1 MPSVLKSTPEDFLL
15 RATGVKKSF
24 AGVPALREGQIALRP
39 GSIHALCGGNG
50 AGKSTFLNILMGILP
65 RDEGQIWIEGR
76 EVNFQSPKQALQA
89 GIAIITQELSPILD
103 MTVAENLYMGRFP
116 RKNGFVDFP
125 QLYRQA
131 SELFEQLKFQIDPRT
146 TMRELSLA
154 KIQLVEIAKALSK
167 NAKVIIMDE
176 PTSALGEQET
186 LILFDAIRHLTSLGH
201 GIIYVSHRLAE
212 IFLIADEYTI
222 FRDGRHVDS
231 GAIADID
238 RTYLVN
244 QIIGRELSEQYPNL
258 DSEFGEPLLK
268 VSEYSRPGKFESINL
283 ELRRGEILGLYGLMG
298 AGRSEF
304 LTALFGLDRLA
315 TGEVMIDGNLQFV
328 RSPRDAMKHRIG
340 FVTEDRKETGLVL
353 TSSIRDNISLPS
365 LGRRL
370 SSSGFLKTREERRLA
385 NEMGTMLRL
394 KAASYDMPVRELSGG
409 NQQKVVLARWLETQ
423 PELLLLDEPTRGVD
437 AGAKKEIYDFMIS
450 FVRRG
455 GGIIFV
461 SSEVE
466 EVLGMSHR
474 IIVFRKGRIAA
485 ELDNDGIGQAE
496 LLHLASG

>member
-131 SELFEQLKFQIDPRT
+131 SQLFEQLKFQIDPRT

-154 KIQLVEIAKALSK
+154 KIQLIEIAKALSK

-283 ELRRGEILGLYGLMG
+283 E
-298 AGRSEF
+298 
-304 LTALFGLDRLA
+304 
-315 TGEVMIDGNLQFV
+315 
-328 RSPRDAMKHRIG
+328 
-340 FVTEDRKETGLVL
+340 
-353 TSSIRDNISLPS
+353 
-365 LGRRL
+365 
-370 SSSGFLKTREERRLA
+370 
-385 NEMGTMLRL
+385 
-394 KAASYDMPVRELSGG
+394 
-409 NQQKVVLARWLETQ
+409 W
-423 PELLLLDEPTRGVD
+423 D
-437 AGAKKEIYDFMIS
+437 AGDEAEDSGVCDDAWHVECRTGSGADFGEWLPDS
-450 FVRRG
+450 
-455 GGIIFV
+455 
-461 SSEVE
+461 
-466 EVLGMSHR
+466 
-474 IIVFRKGRIAA
+474 
-485 ELDNDGIGQAE
+485 
-496 LLHLASG
+496 

>member
-1 MPSVLKSTPEDFLL
+1 MSSHTKSSDLLL
-15 RATGVKKSF
+15 RATRVKKSF
-24 AGVPALREGQIALRP
+24 AGVPALRDGQIALRH

-65 RDEGQIWIEGR
+65 RDEGQIWVDGK
-76 EVNFQSPKQALQA
+76 EVHFQSPKQALQA

-103 MTVAENLYMGRFP
+103 MTVAENLYLGRFP
-116 RKNGFVDFP
+116 RKNGLIDYS
-125 QLYRQA
+125 QLYRHA
-131 SELFEQLKFQIDPRT
+131 SDLFAQLRFQINPRA

-154 KIQLVEIAKALSK
+154 KVQLVEIAKALSQ
-167 NAKVIIMDE
+167 NARVIIMDE

-186 LILFDAIRHLTSLGH
+186 LILFGAIRHLASLGH
-201 GIIYVSHRLAE
+201 SIIYVSHRLAE

-231 GAIADID
+231 GSIANID
-238 RTYLVN
+238 RSYLVN
-244 QIIGRELSEQYPNL
+244 QMIGRELSEQYPDL
-258 DSEFGEPLLK
+258 TAALGESLLK
-268 VSEYSRPGKFESINL
+268 VTGFSCPGKFEGINL

-304 LTALFGLDRLA
+304 LNSLFGLEREA
-315 TGEVMIDGNLQFV
+315 TGEISIKGNVQAF
-328 RSPRDAMKHRIG
+328 RSPKDAMRHRIG
-340 FVTEDRKETGLVL
+340 FVTEDRKETDLIL

-365 LGRRL
+365 LGSRL
-370 SSSGFLKTREERRLA
+370 STRGFLKMREEHLLA
-385 NEMGTMLRL
+385 REMGTMLRL
-394 KAASYDMPVRELSGG
+394 KAASYEMPVRELSGG
-409 NQQKVVLARWLETQ
+409 NQQKVVLARWLETR

-437 AGAKKEIYDFMIS
+437 AAAKKEIYDFMVS
-450 FVRRG
+450 FVRQG

-466 EVLGMSHR
+466 EILGMSHR
-474 IIVFRKGRIAA
+474 IIVFGKGKIKA
-485 ELDNDGIGQAE
+485 ELNNEGIRQAE